1 MLIIR
6 RKIDESFIIFSGD
19 TQIEVFVTEINKNS
33 VKIGIDAG
41 DNIDVFRRELVDKQG
56 FFISPKSLPDKQ

>member
-56 FFISPKSLPDKQ
+56 FCISPKSLPDKQ